1 MPGRR
6 TRRRGPGA
14 GSTRST
20 PSSSSSSPSTRC
32 ASSSAPTRVF
42 TGSSSKAASSRTS
55 SPSTRAPISTCARS
69 RGTTSTSSPDG
80 SPPAPTAAAV
90 ATGCRVEVTPDPTIH
105 EPMKP
110 NGAMAALFERNLGL
124 IGFSVDPDDGEAG
137 YGSTDCGNVSQ
148 ALPTIHPY
156 IRIAPDGVPG
166 HSREF
171 AEWARSPMARA
182 GLVAGAK
189 ALALTALD
197 LLAAPEKLKEAQDE
211 FAGGHHR

>member
-1 MPGRR
+1 MARRR

-32 ASSSAPTRVF
+32 ASSSAPTRAS

-55 SPSTRAPISTCARS
+55 SPKYTRADFYLRALTRDDVDELARRFTACA
-69 RGTTSTSSPDG
+69 DG
-80 SPPAPTAAAV
+80 AAV

-124 IGFSVDPDDGEAG
+124 IGFSVDPDDGESG
-137 YGSTDCGNVSQ
+137 YGSTDFGNMTR
-148 ALPTIHPY
+148 ALPTIQPF
-156 IRIAPDGVPG
+156 IPIAP
-166 HSREF
+166 
-171 AEWARSPMARA
+171 ARLPRHPPRVRGLSGSPLHRLW
-182 GLVAGAK
+182 LV
-189 ALALTALD
+189 
-197 LLAAPEKLKEAQDE
+197 
-211 FAGGHHR
+211 